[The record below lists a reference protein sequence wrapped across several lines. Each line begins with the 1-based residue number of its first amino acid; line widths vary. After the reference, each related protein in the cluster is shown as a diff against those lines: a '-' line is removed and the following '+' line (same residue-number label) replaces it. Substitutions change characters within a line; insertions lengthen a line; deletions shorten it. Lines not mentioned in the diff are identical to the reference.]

1 MERKVSRD
9 LRSCV
14 PLVVRA
20 DSPHKEEEILWV
32 VGHGV
37 SEASRVSAG
46 SSRLSLTWVES

>member
-9 LRSCV
+9 VRSRV

-20 DSPHKEEEILWV
+20 DSKEEILWV